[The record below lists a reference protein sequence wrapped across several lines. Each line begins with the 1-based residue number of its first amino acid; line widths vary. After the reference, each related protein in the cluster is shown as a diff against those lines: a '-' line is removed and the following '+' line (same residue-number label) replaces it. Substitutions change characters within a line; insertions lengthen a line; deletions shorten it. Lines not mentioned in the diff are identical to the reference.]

1 MEDENKFLNQIKKLQ
16 NKNNIDYFISGII
29 MNIEE
34 VEYQIYKLT
43 IKIENNIYK
52 GIYIDSN
59 KIKEEYKIN
68 DIIKIYVISIIK
80 NERNIY
86 LYLYMHCKNLDIENE
101 NIIENNE
108 ENNIYDLNPQS
119 IITTLDTNINY
130 KSDIFIYKK
139 ENKEQFLFPILTE
152 EKFIID
158 NNSKIKDFENFILK
172 DEVKNDS
179 LIIIDNYIL
188 NNNKI
193 SFNNFT
199 LFNKVKL
206 EYLDEYFKVKFNY
219 NYKEDIILYKLN
231 ENKNNFILL
240 KVIDI
245 QDKYII
251 CIDYFLNMCKINKD
265 NEKINNINDVYT
277 IIFIKNFVTTVEN
290 PFYILKFRENSKI
303 YLFIEMEF

>member
-1 MEDENKFLNQIKKLQ
+1 MEDENKFLSQIKKLQ
-16 NKNNIDYFISGII
+16 NKNNIEHFTSGII

-108 ENNIYDLNPQS
+108 ENNIYDLSPQS

-251 CIDYFLNMCKINKD
+251 CIDYFLNMCKISKD
-265 NEKINNINDVYT
+265 NEKINSINDVYT
-277 IIFIKNFVTTVEN
+277 IIFIKNFV
-290 PFYILKFRENSKI
+290 I
-303 YLFIEMEF
+303 YLLKWSSNAIIQIYF